1 MKQMVVVY
9 DWRQE
14 MPYEIQDIVGKR
26 LYADILVRK
35 KSLREH
41 WRELFHDMSWPLEWV
56 EWGPKNTL
64 PELDRLFETYSERAT
79 KVILLK
85 ADCGIRDR
93 QELKNL
99 LAKAPYVTETVT
111 VRQERSCLTFFS
123 SPRQAREFIASYE
136 DRKETDVSIIDTQC
150 LFDLRNPTDLIRCL
164 TGGFDARFF
173 NTLHGDD
180 HTVIKTSTNVDKLH
194 REYTYFHLLP
204 ESMKRWFVFPYG
216 YEVRDAVA
224 SYRMERYHMTDVA
237 IKWIHG
243 AFTLEEFHAFLE
255 CMGRFLRD
263 RPRKAVTATEAMHM
277 ADALYLDKVRSRLTA
292 LREHPSFPMLESHL
306 RQSACIVTLEDLL
319 QRYER
324 VYRGFFGKNDK
335 MGSQCCIGHGDLCFS
350 NILYNKDLRLIK
362 LIDPK
367 GALMEEE
374 LWTDPYYDLA
384 KLSHSICG
392 QYDFLNN
399 GLYEL
404 RLNDAL
410 QLELVSGGA
419 RPACQDAFLRMLEQ
433 EGYDVLRVRI
443 CECSLF
449 LSMTP
454 LHMDN
459 PHKVLAFLLNAANL
473 LGELEKQV
481 RQKKGAKGLV

>member
-14 MPYEIQDIVGKR
+14 MPYDIQDIVGKR

-35 KSLREH
+35 KALKEH
-41 WRELFHDMSWPLEWV
+41 WLDLFHDMPWPHDWV
-56 EWGPKNTL
+56 EWGPENKRT
-64 PELDRLFETYSERAT
+64 ELDHLFEAYAEHAT

-93 QELKNL
+93 QELKAL
-99 LAKAPYVTETVT
+99 LGKAPFVTETVAI
-111 VRQERSCLTFFS
+111 RQGRVCLTFFS
-123 SPRQAREFIASYE
+123 SLQKAKDAIAANE
-136 DRKETDVSIIDTQC
+136 DAKESETAVIDTTS
-150 LFDLRNPTDLIRCL
+150 LFDLRNPSELIRCL

-173 NTLHGDD
+173 NSLQGDD
-180 HTVIKTSTNVDKLH
+180 HTVIKTSTNVEKIR
-194 REYTYFHLLP
+194 REYAYFHLLP
-204 ESMKRWFVFPYG
+204 DPMKRWFVYPYG
-216 YEVRDAVA
+216 YEERDTVA

-243 AFTLEEFHAFLE
+243 AFTAEEFNVFLE
-255 CMGRFLRD
+255 CMRRFIND
-263 RPRKAVTATEAMHM
+263 RQTRTTTRAQAEHTAE
-277 ADALYLDKVRSRLTA
+277 ALYVDKVKTRVAELKTHPEFPA
-292 LREHPSFPMLESHL
+292 LEAYL
-306 RQSACIVTLEDLL
+306 RQGTSFGTLENLVL
-319 QRYER
+319 RYEK
-324 VYRGFFGKNDK
+324 VYRNLSGKRDK
-335 MGSQCCIGHGDLCFS
+335 KDPQCCIGHGDLCFS
-350 NILYNKDLRLIK
+350 NILYNKDLRLVK

-367 GALMEEE
+367 GALTETE

-404 RLNDAL
+404 RLDAGL
-410 QLELVSGGA
+410 RLELVVGGA
-419 RPACQDAFLRMLEQ
+419 RPDFGDAFLRMLVQ
-433 EGYDVLRVRI
+433 EGYDPVRVRV

-473 LGELEKQV
+473 LDELEKQ
-481 RQKKGAKGLV
+481 A